1 MDGHGI
7 ICHMPVTCD
16 VCSREFTPA
25 RADARYCSGKC
36 RTQAYRRRAEPD
48 RKPAR
53 RAPLP
58 DAIRNR
64 TYDLGKVADSL
75 ERLSW
80 DDRLPRALKTDSVQI
95 EGRRIGAAADRLLE
109 VAVRINP
116 VTSDHLATPKRSR
129 RGHRRSPEEVL
140 EATLPALGGMEIV
153 FNEIT
158 ALNLTPEDAHRA
170 TVGLDKAIRALTRIK
185 SLI

>member
-48 RKPAR
+48 KKPPR

-64 TYDLGKVADSL
+64 TFDLGKIVDSL
-75 ERLSW
+75 ERLSG
-80 DDRLPRALKTDSVQI
+80 DDRLPHALKADSVQI
-95 EGRRIGAAADRLLE
+95 YGRRVGEGADRLLE
-109 VAVRINP
+109 VAARINP
-116 VTSDHLATPKRSR
+116 VTSDLAIPQSPR
-129 RGHRRSPEEVL
+129 RGRRRTPAEKL
-140 EATLPALGGMEIV
+140 EAALVNFTGAEIV
-153 FNEIT
+153 LSEIT
-158 ALNLTPEDAHRA
+158 ALTLTPEEAHRA
-170 TVGLDKAIRALTRIK
+170 TAGLDSMIRTLTRIK
-185 SLI
+185 RLI